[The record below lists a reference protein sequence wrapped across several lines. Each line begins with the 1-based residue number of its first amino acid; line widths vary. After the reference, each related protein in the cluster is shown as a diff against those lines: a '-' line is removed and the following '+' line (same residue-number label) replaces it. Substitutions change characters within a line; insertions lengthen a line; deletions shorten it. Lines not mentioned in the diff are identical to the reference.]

1 MTFLTILGFVK
12 DHWKTVLVG
21 VLIAIL
27 WGLQLDVKMK
37 EKDIVQ
43 LTEKVT
49 TLTTQVT
56 QMTTS
61 LADANG
67 QLNIVHQANID
78 QQKAAQAADVQRLQ
92 IISTMTTAISS
103 IRAQPIPKDCPSAID
118 YGISHRGDITWPKQ

>member
-1 MTFLTILGFVK
+1 MLLTILGLVK

-21 VLIAIL
+21 ILLAVL

-37 EKDIVQ
+37 EKDITQ

-49 TLTTQVT
+49 AQATQIANL
-56 QMTTS
+56 TTS

-67 QLNIVHQANID
+67 QLNTVHQANID
-78 QQKAAQAADVQRLQ
+78 QQKSAQAADVQRLQ
-92 IISTMTTAISS
+92 IISSMTAAISS

-118 YGISHRGDITWPKQ
+118 YGISHRGDLSWPKQ